1 MDRVGPISKGRGKN
15 CAVVSLTVA
24 EILAYVVSSALYL
37 GHLLTTR
44 LSATRA
50 ARISLAVAFALQLLD
65 IGLRCA
71 AGQNPVSSTPE
82 AVGFVGF
89 LVAGGF
95 LGASFRYRLTTAG
108 AFAVPAALTL
118 VVLARVVPG
127 DPGTP
132 RMGPLGL
139 THVFLATLGVAVFAC
154 AAVLAVLYL
163 REERRLKQKRFD
175 RLVDDESL
183 STLDRLA
190 LRCVS
195 FGFPVF
201 TLALVTG
208 AVWIARLGGISAT
221 EARRP
226 EYLMAVAAWL
236 AFGILLLARVGAGW
250 RGRRAAWLTLGGFGG
265 TLSVLLLY
273 VLRYLG

>member
-1 MDRVGPISKGRGKN
+1 MDWVGPNSKDRGKN
-15 CAVVSLTVA
+15 LAVASLTVA
-24 EILAYVVSSALYL
+24 EILAYVLASALYL
-37 GHLLTTR
+37 GHLLSTR

-50 ARISLAVAFALQLLD
+50 ARVSLAVAFGLQLLD
-65 IGLRCA
+65 IGIRCA
-71 AGQNPVSSTPE
+71 TGQNPVSSTPE

-118 VVLARVVPG
+118 VVLARVVPAE
-127 DPGTP
+127 PGAA
-132 RMGPLGL
+132 RMGPLGM
-139 THVFLATLGVAVFAC
+139 THVFLATVGVAVFAC
-154 AAVLAVLYL
+154 AGVLAVLYL

-175 RLVDDESL
+175 RLVDESL

-195 FGFPVF
+195 FGFPIF

-208 AVWIARLGGISAT
+208 AVWVARLGGISAP

-236 AFGILLLARVGAGW
+236 AFGVLLLARVGAGW
-250 RGRRAAWLTLGGFGG
+250 RGQRAAWLTLGGLGG
-265 TLSVLLLY
+265 TLSVLFLY